1 MSTRFVDLWLLMEDG
16 SGSTWDELT
25 GSNNYLHGHT
35 WEASVHREYILYSEF
50 KYIQHVIGIMKR
62 SCTEILHNFITI
74 KVFKAAKR
82 KLTSL
87 WQYCPLCTNLREL
100 GVGAAAL
107 ANQSPQTPVDNGHVS
122 ENSTGLKWEL
132 LPLQVSFPHHPH
144 EISKKKEL
152 SQLPLQVRSSA
163 FQFSY
168 NGAL

>member
-1 MSTRFVDLWLLMEDG
+1 M
-16 SGSTWDELT
+16 
-25 GSNNYLHGHT
+25 
-35 WEASVHREYILYSEF
+35 
-50 KYIQHVIGIMKR
+50 
-62 SCTEILHNFITI
+62 
-74 KVFKAAKR
+74 
-82 KLTSL
+82 
-87 WQYCPLCTNLREL
+87 
-100 GVGAAAL
+100 GAAAL